1 MSLPRTVVPTG
12 PTKVPLGSRAR
23 GAQMQLRALS
33 ALAPAGLLAACS
45 LQGEDHTIRVEL
57 WAGWVETDTAPG
69 ACEGGEAFAEFYSSD
84 AEVALL
90 DAEGDA
96 VSRTTFGGGYID
108 RSIAFTSPRPSRV
121 CAWEVSFSDVPE
133 LLRYRILWPDGQAGS
148 VSYSPEELREL
159 SVRPLWLEAGWEPG
173 SG

>member
-1 MSLPRTVVPTG
+1 MR
-12 PTKVPLGSRAR
+12 
-23 GAQMQLRALS
+23 LRAVS
-33 ALAPAGLLAACS
+33 ALVLVVLLAACS
-45 LQGEDHTIRVEL
+45 LPGEDYTIRVEL
-57 WAGWVETDTAPG
+57 WAGWVETDRAPG
-69 ACEGGEAFAEFYSSD
+69 ACEGGERFAEFYRSD
-84 AEVALL
+84 AELALL
-90 DAEGDA
+90 DSEGSA

-121 CAWEVSFSDVPE
+121 CAWEVRFSNVPE